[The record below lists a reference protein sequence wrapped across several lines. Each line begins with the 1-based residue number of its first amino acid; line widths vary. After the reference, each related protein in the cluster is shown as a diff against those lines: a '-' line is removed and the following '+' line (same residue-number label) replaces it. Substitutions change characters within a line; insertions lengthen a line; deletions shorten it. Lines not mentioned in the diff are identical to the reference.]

1 MLIAFICISAFLV
14 LIALVFVI
22 WPLVTKRRDEGEA
35 NRRELNL
42 AVLRQQ
48 YAELEAEHAAGRV
61 PDDEFEETRSEI
73 EARVLEETRS
83 ADEVEQKG
91 GRQGQYAAFALAVLI
106 PVSAF
111 LIYLEIGAP
120 IAMDPDFTRQQ
131 RQMMAAQGGHSDA
144 EILEQIAILE
154 ERLKE
159 QPDNPDGWMML
170 ARTQASFKNWAK
182 SAEAFEQVNR
192 LVPDNPDVMA
202 DWADVLAAA
211 QGGSLDGRPR
221 EIIEAVLKIDPT
233 HWKALA
239 LMGTLCYNKQDY
251 KGAVQ
256 YWTRMLAGVEK
267 GSEEWRQIA
276 ENIEQARHLGG
287 LPPSENASL
296 LAAQAAPD
304 AAKSPAAAQ
313 KFIDGSVEVAPE
325 LKDKV
330 GPNDVVFIYARPIE
344 GSKMPVAF
352 MRIKASELPATFH
365 LDSSS
370 TMGMGMKTLNEV
382 DEVIVEARVSRSGNF
397 MPASGDLEGTVEGK
411 VAVGKQSVK
420 VIINRVLP

>member
-1 MLIAFICISAFLV
+1 
-14 LIALVFVI
+14 
-22 WPLVTKRRDEGEA
+22 
-35 NRRELNL
+35 
-42 AVLRQQ
+42 
-48 YAELEAEHAAGRV
+48 
-61 PDDEFEETRSEI
+61 
-73 EARVLEETRS
+73 
-83 ADEVEQKG
+83 
-91 GRQGQYAAFALAVLI
+91 
-106 PVSAF
+106 
-111 LIYLEIGAP
+111 
-120 IAMDPDFTRQQ
+120 MDPDFTRQQ

-192 LVPDNPDVMA
+192 LVPGNPDVMA

-221 EIIEAVLKIDPT
+221 EIIEEVLKIDPT

-251 KGAVQ
+251 KGAVE

-296 LAAQAAPD
+296 LAAQAAPE
-304 AAKSPAAAQ
+304 AKQTPAAAQ

-325 LKDKV
+325 LKDKIA
-330 GPNDVVFIYARPIE
+330 PNDVVFIYARPVQ

-382 DEVIVEARVSRSGNF
+382 DEVIVEARISRSGNF

-411 VAVGKQSVK
+411 VPVGKQSVR

>member
-1 MLIAFICISAFLV
+1 MLIAFICIAAFLV
-14 LIALVFVI
+14 LIALAFAI
-22 WPLVTKRRDEGEA
+22 WPLVTKRRDEGET

-73 EARVLEETRS
+73 EARVLDETRA

-106 PVSAF
+106 PVAAF

-159 QPDNPDGWMML
+159 QPDNPD
-170 ARTQASFKNWAK
+170 
-182 SAEAFEQVNR
+182 
-192 LVPDNPDVMA
+192 VMA

-221 EIIEAVLKIDPT
+221 EIIEEVLKIDPT

-251 KGAVQ
+251 KGAVE

-296 LAAQAAPD
+296 LAAQAAPE
-304 AAKSPAAAQ
+304 AKQTPAAAQ

-325 LKDKV
+325 LKDKIA
-330 GPNDVVFIYARPIE
+330 PNDVVFIYARPVQ

>member
-1 MLIAFICISAFLV
+1 MLIAFICIAAFLV
-14 LIALVFVI
+14 LIALAFAI
-22 WPLVTKRRDEGEA
+22 WPLVTKRRDEGET

-73 EARVLEETRS
+73 EARVLDETRA

-106 PVSAF
+106 PVAAF

-192 LVPDNPDVMA
+192 LVPGNPDVMA

-221 EIIEAVLKIDPT
+221 EIIEEVLKIDPT
-233 HWKALA
+233 HW
-239 LMGTLCYNKQDY
+239 
-251 KGAVQ
+251 
-256 YWTRMLAGVEK
+256 
-267 GSEEWRQIA
+267 
-276 ENIEQARHLGG
+276 
-287 LPPSENASL
+287 
-296 LAAQAAPD
+296 
-304 AAKSPAAAQ
+304 
-313 KFIDGSVEVAPE
+313 
-325 LKDKV
+325 
-330 GPNDVVFIYARPIE
+330 
-344 GSKMPVAF
+344 
-352 MRIKASELPATFH
+352 
-365 LDSSS
+365 
-370 TMGMGMKTLNEV
+370 
-382 DEVIVEARVSRSGNF
+382 
-397 MPASGDLEGTVEGK
+397 
-411 VAVGKQSVK
+411 
-420 VIINRVLP
+420 